1 MSMSHVDEGTLH
13 AYIDGELPPA
23 QAVAEHL
30 AHCAVCRARVE
41 EERALIARADQVLA
55 RAQPPE
61 RDLPAFR
68 AGAGQ
73 RPVPRW
79 RHVRV
84 PLTWAATVVL
94 ALATGIYVGSAGTGR
109 PIAPGPAASPM
120 PLASA
125 APVADS
131 ARERLQQP
139 VAARAGAQ
147 AARAAHPVRAIAPA
161 LQGLATRDTPA
172 PAVAPARDE
181 LAAKTTVA
189 AEAERALDVS
199 AGARVGAVVLGPPL
213 SLDSAR
219 ALLDAAPLAV
229 PGLPV
234 RAIRRGQMRGYSA
247 VVVVEQ
253 VLDSG
258 TTLAVITA
266 RPAVMALDAV
276 VVTGAAGAPPPA
288 AASPS
293 QRVGIARER
302 AQDSG
307 ESLERQSARP
317 VPRSDMRG
325 AGLWYEVRGPLAADS
340 LAALR
345 RRLLPLRP

>member
-1 MSMSHVDEGTLH
+1 MSHVDEGTLH
-13 AYIDGELPPA
+13 AYIDGELPPAEA

-94 ALATGIYVGSAGTGR
+94 ALAMGIYVGSVGTGR

-147 AARAAHPVRAIAPA
+147 AARAAPPVRAIAPA

-199 AGARVGAVVLGPPL
+199 AGARVGAVVLGPQPQHGMPIEQRL
-213 SLDSAR
+213 QQHHHVGLADPHRSLHHH
-219 ALLDAAPLAV
+219 
-229 PGLPV
+229 
-234 RAIRRGQMRGYSA
+234 
-247 VVVVEQ
+247 
-253 VLDSG
+253 
-258 TTLAVITA
+258 
-266 RPAVMALDAV
+266 
-276 VVTGAAGAPPPA
+276 
-288 AASPS
+288 
-293 QRVGIARER
+293 
-302 AQDSG
+302 
-307 ESLERQSARP
+307 
-317 VPRSDMRG
+317 
-325 AGLWYEVRGPLAADS
+325 
-340 LAALR
+340 
-345 RRLLPLRP
+345 RLI